1 MSDIAEFSALQER
14 LSADYVP
21 QDLPEALELRPQSF
35 HTLRRQADDC
45 FNAGFDAANDVFAWA
60 IAPVSAGVKSLEN
73 RSHTLR
79 AGKGANKVIA
89 VRVMLRVAKR
99 NNIDPVALVQGN
111 ADFPHDSVKSDT
123 AAFT

>member
-1 MSDIAEFSALQER
+1 MGLLCLIVLNLVR
-14 LSADYVP
+14 YRRGYLP
-21 QDLPEALELRPQSF
+21 QDLPEVLELHPQPF
-35 HTLRRQADDC
+35 HTLRRQANDC

-60 IAPVSAGVKSLEN
+60 IAPVSTGVKSLEN

-79 AGKGANKVIA
+79 AGKGANQVIA

-111 ADFPHDSVKSDT
+111 ADFPHDSVKRST